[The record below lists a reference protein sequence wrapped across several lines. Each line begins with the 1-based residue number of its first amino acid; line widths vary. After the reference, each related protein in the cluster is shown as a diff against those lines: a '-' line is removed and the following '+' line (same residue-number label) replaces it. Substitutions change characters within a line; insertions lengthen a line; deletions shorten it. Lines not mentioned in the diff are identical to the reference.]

1 MDFLSAFV
9 GSPARAKV
17 LRLFLFN
24 NEEAFTSAEIAKR
37 AQVTRTVALKET
49 SFLKRLGIVKGVEVR
64 RVNEKSWVA
73 KKVAGY
79 ELNASSQHLR
89 MLQAFVRDSSAVEQ
103 ESITARLRPAGR
115 LKLVIASG
123 TFVDDTASRVDL
135 LVVADALNERKL
147 QTALRGIEA
156 DLGRELRYAAF
167 VTEEF
172 KYRLTVYDKLIR
184 DILDYPHQVF
194 LDKIGVTK

>member
-1 MDFLSAFV
+1 MFV

-24 NEEAFTSAEIAKR
+24 TDENFTSGEVAKR
-37 AQVTRTVALKET
+37 AQVTKPVAQKEIN
-49 SFLKRLGIVKGVEVR
+49 FLKRLAVIKGMEVR
-64 RVNEKSWVA
+64 RVNEKTGSA
-73 KKVAGY
+73 KKVSGF
-79 ELNASSQHLR
+79 ELNTASQHLR
-89 MLQAFVRDSSAVEQ
+89 MLQIFVRDTSAVEQ
-103 ESITARLRPAGR
+103 EMITSRLRPAGR

-184 DILDYPHQVF
+184 DILDYPHRVF
-194 LDKIGVTK
+194 LDRIGVTS

>member
-24 NEEAFTSAEIAKR
+24 VDEAFTTAEIAKR
-37 AQVTRTVALKET
+37 AQVARAAAQKET
-49 SFLKRLGIVKGVEVR
+49 SFLKRLGIVKPAEVR
-64 RVNEKSWVA
+64 RTNEKSGA
-73 KKVAGY
+73 TKKVAGY
-79 ELNASSQHLR
+79 ELDASSQHLR
-89 MLQAFVRDSSAVEQ
+89 MLQTFVRDSSSIEQ
-103 ESITARLRPAGR
+103 DSITARLRPAGR

-123 TFVDDTASRVDL
+123 TFVDDAASRVDL

-184 DILDYPHQVF
+184 DILDYPHRVF
-194 LDKIGVTK
+194 LDRIGVTN